1 MTYHRG
7 FGQADHTPLPE
18 GYTFTLEETGV
29 TPTTTTTS
37 TSTSRPTTTP
47 APTGGKTGT
56 STTSSSGGKSGASWA
71 PQPAGT
77 PITSAAYAAGPP
89 SSGAPHWLPW
99 AIGGGVAVI
108 GLGLI
113 LAARN

>member
-7 FGQADHTPLPE
+7 FGQAAPDMVFSLTDPDVAAMQ
-18 GYTFTLEETGV
+18 TV
-29 TPTTTTTS
+29 
-37 TSTSRPTTTP
+37 P
-47 APTGGKTGT
+47 APTTAATTPSSTAGK
-56 STTSSSGGKSGASWA
+56 TTSSAPAPSASGGKSGGGIITSWT

-77 PITSAAYAAGPP
+77 PITSAAYAATPP
-89 SSGAPHWLPW
+89 SGGAPHWLPW

-113 LAARN
+113 LAARS